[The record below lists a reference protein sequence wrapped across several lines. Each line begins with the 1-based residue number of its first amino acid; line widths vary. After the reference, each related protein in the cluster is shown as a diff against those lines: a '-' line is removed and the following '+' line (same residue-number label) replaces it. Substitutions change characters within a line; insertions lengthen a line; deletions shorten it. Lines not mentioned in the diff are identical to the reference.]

1 MCENIDYIN
10 QKISKAEKLQQYL
23 IEIDDEK
30 ERLVK
35 FKELENMLVD
45 INESFQHFAT
55 LVENQQDQLNKIG
68 KF

>member
-55 LVENQQDQLNKIG
+55 LVENQQDQFNKIG